1 MLFQIPNILYST
13 LISAVINMFIKLF
26 ALSNSEMLRIKK
38 IDNSYKALKESALL
52 INKLMFKF
60 NLFYIISLL
69 LVTFFWYFVS
79 AFCSVYKNTQN
90 VLFENTFVSFGSS
103 MLYPFGLNIIP
114 GLLRIVSLKN
124 NNKSSELI
132 YKISQIIAY
141 F

>member
-1 MLFQIPNILYST
+1 
-13 LISAVINMFIKLF
+13 MFIKLF

-90 VLFENTFVSFGSS
+90 VLFENTFVSFGLS
-103 MLYPFGLNIIP
+103 MLYPFGLNITP